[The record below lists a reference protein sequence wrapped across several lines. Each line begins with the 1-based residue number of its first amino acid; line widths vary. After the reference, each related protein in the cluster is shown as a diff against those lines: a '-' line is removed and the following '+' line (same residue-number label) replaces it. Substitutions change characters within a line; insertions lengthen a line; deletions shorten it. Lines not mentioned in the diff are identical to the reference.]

1 MVKITS
7 GKILD
12 ALKSVLRLIDKGLDA
27 LSRLGMEVKD
37 KETLDDGSV
46 VYTIYAGDNDSIV
59 FKVRVSE
66 SKDSSRVTVECRD
79 DTRGKKAKY
88 EDVDPNKIEDTVQKF
103 CEHAYGVDAFTMES
117 DVDSSSKFRVG
128 LTRVAGSKTD
138 SVKLTAVC
146 CNQNISCSDMFSDI
160 EDMLTDSDVLDSLPE
175 NKTTYFELDH
185 QPDCVEVVETNSCPP
200 TENPYLVLVD
210 ACYAGWNASFAVEFN
225 GVGIDSLKLSDRAR
239 DVRFNMEE
247 AMLQFSRLCVESTGS
262 VPTPM
267 SIMSHTMYS
276 DIDTTKGFSYTSG
289 IQVLI
294 NSYKEF
300 ISALELVY
308 CEVTHDVKPLLD
320 SWIRESKDY
329 LNRFLERTIQ

>member
-1 MVKITS
+1 MVKVTS

-66 SKDSSRVTVECRD
+66 SKNSSKVTVECRD
-79 DTRGKKAKY
+79 DKRGKKAKY

-117 DVDSSSKFRVG
+117 DANSSSKFQVG
-128 LTRVAGSKTD
+128 LKRVAGSKTD
-138 SVKLTAVC
+138 SIKLTAIC
-146 CNQNISCSDMFSDI
+146 CNQNILCSDMFSDI
-160 EDMLTDSDVLDSLPE
+160 EDMLTDSSLLESLPE
-175 NKTTYFELDH
+175 NETAYFEVDH
-185 QPDCVEVVETNSCPP
+185 QQDCVDVAETNCCPP
-200 TENPYLVLVD
+200 TENPYLVILE
-210 ACYAGWNASFAVEFN
+210 ACYAVWNASFAVEFN
-225 GVGIDSLKLSDRAR
+225 GIGVDSLKLSDKAR
-239 DVRFNMEE
+239 DLRFSMGE
-247 AMLQFSRLCVESTGS
+247 AMLQFSRLCVEFDGS

-267 SIMSHTMYS
+267 SIMSNTTYP
-276 DIDTTKGFSYTSG
+276 DVDTTKGFSYTSG

-294 NSYKEF
+294 NYYKEF
-300 ISALELVY
+300 IASMELVY
-308 CEVTHDVKPLLD
+308 CEVAHDVKYMLD